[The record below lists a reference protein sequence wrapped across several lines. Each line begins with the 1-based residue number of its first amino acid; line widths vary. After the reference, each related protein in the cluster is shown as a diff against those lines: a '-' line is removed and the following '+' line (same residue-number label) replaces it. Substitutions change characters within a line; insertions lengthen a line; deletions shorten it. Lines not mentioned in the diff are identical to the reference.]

1 MRIHLTGGVGAG
13 KSSVLR
19 FLEEEY
25 GAKIL
30 RADDLAKELMEP
42 GEEGYRRVVE
52 LLGKDILAADGTIDR
67 AAMAE
72 RIYHDDSARAGGRWK
87 RRETHWWWP
96 RRPFPWM
103 KNTGTCL
110 IIPGMS
116 TRTRR
121 SGSNG

>member
-72 RIYHDDSARAGGRWK
+72 RIYHDDSARAGVNAIIHP
-87 RRETHWWWP
+87 REDVTVP
-96 RRPFPWM
+96 I
-103 KNTGTCL
+103 C
-110 IIPGMS
+110 
-116 TRTRR
+116 
-121 SGSNG
+121 GSLKDSCIYQFLLRAEIK